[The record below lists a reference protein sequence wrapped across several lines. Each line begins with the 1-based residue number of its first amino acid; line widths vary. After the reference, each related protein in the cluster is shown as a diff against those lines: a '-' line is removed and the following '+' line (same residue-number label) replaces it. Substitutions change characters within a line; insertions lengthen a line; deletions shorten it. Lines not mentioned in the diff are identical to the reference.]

1 VVQAVVQVAYLLQ
14 DLALSLIRKDKETL
28 VVPDCIQL
36 LFHPVFTMQAVAAAP
51 VVQMMAVLL
60 VKFG

>member
-1 VVQAVVQVAYLLQ
+1 MVQAAVQAAYLLQ

-36 LFHPVFTMQAVAAAP
+36 LFHPVFTMQAEEPAP
-51 VVQMMAVLL
+51 VVHLMAVLL